1 MPVREQLAQQIVYL
15 IATEKLEP
23 GTSLPSVREL
33 ARRLKVH
40 HNTVSEAYQELVR
53 RTWLVHRRGRR
64 LVVRRP
70 GTEPGTGT
78 VAALD
83 DLINQA
89 IDAARR
95 CGYSLQQLRAR
106 VRERLMAEPPDHLLV
121 VEAEPG
127 LRSILQEEIRAAGR
141 WPVEGCSPAEL
152 AHNPG
157 LAVGALLAAPHFAL
171 DEVRENLSK
180 QFPVVP
186 LAFSEAEEQL
196 ALVRKRRDPCVIA
209 VVSVSQVFLRTA
221 RGLLAPALGDRH
233 SLVEHLAPLA
243 DPDALRGADLVFC
256 DTLAYRHVRSR
267 HRVLYRLI
275 DLQSVQYLSTAMQS
289 YQATDYVAVTRKASS
304 ASSSASQP

>member
-1 MPVREQLAQQIVYL
+1 MEIRINRGCGIPVREQLAQQIVYL
-15 IATEKLEP
+15 IATEKLKP

-33 ARRLKVH
+33 ARRLKIH

-53 RTWLVHRRGRR
+53 RTWLVHRRGSR
-64 LVVRRP
+64 LVVRKQ
-70 GTEPGTGT
+70 EPESAAGT

-83 DLINQA
+83 DLINQT

-95 CGYSLQQLRAR
+95 CGYSLQQLRTR
-106 VRERLMAEPPDHLLV
+106 VRERLMAEPPDHILV

-157 LAVGALLAAPHFAL
+157 RAVGALVAVPHFATG
-171 DEVRENLSK
+171 EVRVNSSK
-180 QFPVVP
+180 QFPIVP
-186 LAFSEAEEQL
+186 LAFSGAEEQL

-209 VVSVSQVFLRTA
+209 VVSVSEAFLRAA
-221 RGLLAPALGDRH
+221 RALLAPALGDRH

-243 DPDALRGADLVFC
+243 DPDALRAADLVFC
-256 DTLAYRHVRSR
+256 DTLAYRQVSSK
-267 HRVLYRLI
+267 HRVLYRLM
-275 DLQSVQYLSTAMQS
+275 DRQSVDYLTTAMES
-289 YQATDYVAVTRKASS
+289 YRAGAS
-304 ASSSASQP
+304 